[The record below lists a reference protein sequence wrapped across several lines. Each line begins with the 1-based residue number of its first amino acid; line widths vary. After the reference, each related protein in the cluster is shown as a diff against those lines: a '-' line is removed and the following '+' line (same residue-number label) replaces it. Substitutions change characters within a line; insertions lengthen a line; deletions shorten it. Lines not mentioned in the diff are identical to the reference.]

1 MALRGI
7 VEVDEHQFY
16 LTPASQDPTAIVAS
30 AGFVDVGEHHLIIN
44 TGIASG
50 PARVSLVIHSG
61 AVGLVDESY
70 PDVAQASISVSHDP
84 LLLIDVTG
92 NVADEYSADLSG
104 VKGNCGVRV
113 SARGRDLAID
123 QIIDDPVEEYLI
135 EIFDLAGPLE
145 PALLR
150 EPGVEIR
157 HKSSPTHQD
166 PSMDKGAADATVR
179 LFGPVK
185 SP

>member
-16 LTPASQDPTAIVAS
+16 LTPPSQDPTAIIAS
-30 AGFVDVGEHHLIIN
+30 AGFLDVGAHHLIIN

-50 PARVSLVIHSG
+50 PAHVTLVIHPG

-70 PDVAQASISVSHDP
+70 PDVAQASISVSDEP
-84 LLLIDVTG
+84 LLLIDVMG
-92 NVADEYSADLSG
+92 NVADEFSADLSR
-104 VKGNCGVRV
+104 VRGNRGVRV
-113 SARGRDLAID
+113 SARGRDLAVD

-150 EPGVEIR
+150 EPRVEIR
-157 HKSSPTHQD
+157 HKSSPNHQD
-166 PSMDKGAADATVR
+166 PPMDIGAADATVR